1 MTNITR
7 SPINGQIEADD
18 IKSPNHY
25 TWRGKECEEIIGEI
39 TQGAEGK
46 EAYYLGAVVKY
57 LYRYPKKGTPLKDL
71 QKAKQYIDMLIKL
84 KGGVNKML
92 SKLAIGAVLCGGAL
106 ATTAAGV
113 LIYATLPIEL
123 FMIFVGLMLAITGW
137 LSWLFVGGF

>member
-1 MTNITR
+1 MANITR

-25 TWRGKECEEIIGEI
+25 TWRGRECEEIIGEI

-71 QKAKQYIDMLIKL
+71 QKAKQYIEMLIEL
-84 KGGVNKML
+84 KGGVVMNEAAVILANISAEL
-92 SKLAIGAVLCGGAL
+92 SKAREAVYRDNEMDMDCKDRALSAID
-106 ATTAAGV
+106 AAFR
-113 LIYATLPIEL
+113 EL
-123 FMIFVGLMLAITGW
+123 DRAYSYLEE
-137 LSWLFVGGF
+137 

>member
-1 MTNITR
+1 MANITR
-7 SPINGQIEADD
+7 SPINGQIESMDE
-18 IKSPNHY
+18 IKSPSHY

-84 KGGVNKML
+84 KEEQNRG
-92 SKLAIGAVLCGGAL
+92 
-106 ATTAAGV
+106 TR
-113 LIYATLPIEL
+113 
-123 FMIFVGLMLAITGW
+123 
-137 LSWLFVGGF
+137 

>member
-18 IKSPNHY
+18 IKNPNHY
-25 TWRGKECEEIIGEI
+25 TWRGRECEEIIGEI

-71 QKAKQYIDMLIKL
+71 QKAKQYIEMLIVL
-84 KGGVNKML
+84 KGKVDDWE
-92 SKLAIGAVLCGGAL
+92 
-106 ATTAAGV
+106 
-113 LIYATLPIEL
+113 Y
-123 FMIFVGLMLAITGW
+123 
-137 LSWLFVGGF
+137 

>member
-18 IKSPNHY
+18 IKNPNHY
-25 TWRGKECEEIIGEI
+25 TWRGRECEEIIGEL

-71 QKAKQYIDMLIKL
+71 QKAKQYIDMLMVL
-84 KGGVNKML
+84 KGN
-92 SKLAIGAVLCGGAL
+92 ADD
-106 ATTAAGV
+106 
-113 LIYATLPIEL
+113 
-123 FMIFVGLMLAITGW
+123 
-137 LSWLFVGGF
+137 

>member
-1 MTNITR
+1 MTTITR

-25 TWRGKECEEIIGEI
+25 TCRGRECEEIIGDI

-71 QKAKQYIDMLIKL
+71 QKAKQYIDMLMVL
-84 KGGVNKML
+84 KGN
-92 SKLAIGAVLCGGAL
+92 ADD
-106 ATTAAGV
+106 
-113 LIYATLPIEL
+113 
-123 FMIFVGLMLAITGW
+123 
-137 LSWLFVGGF
+137 

>member
-1 MTNITR
+1 MTTISR

-25 TWRGKECEEIIGEI
+25 TWRGKECEAIIGEI

-71 QKAKQYIDMLIKL
+71 QKAKRYIDMLMVL
-84 KGGVNKML
+84 KGN
-92 SKLAIGAVLCGGAL
+92 ADD
-106 ATTAAGV
+106 
-113 LIYATLPIEL
+113 
-123 FMIFVGLMLAITGW
+123 
-137 LSWLFVGGF
+137 

>member
-7 SPINGQIEADD
+7 SPINGQLESTDE

-25 TWRGKECEEIIGEI
+25 TWRGRECEEIIGEL

-71 QKAKQYIDMLIKL
+71 QKAKQYIDMLMVL
-84 KGGVNKML
+84 KGN
-92 SKLAIGAVLCGGAL
+92 ADD
-106 ATTAAGV
+106 
-113 LIYATLPIEL
+113 
-123 FMIFVGLMLAITGW
+123 
-137 LSWLFVGGF
+137 

>member
-18 IKSPNHY
+18 IKSPSHY
-25 TWRGKECEEIIGEI
+25 TWRGRECEEIIGDI

-71 QKAKQYIDMLIKL
+71 RKAKQYIDMLMVL
-84 KGGVNKML
+84 KGN
-92 SKLAIGAVLCGGAL
+92 ADD
-106 ATTAAGV
+106 
-113 LIYATLPIEL
+113 
-123 FMIFVGLMLAITGW
+123 
-137 LSWLFVGGF
+137 